1 MRLKN
6 ICKFAIDGIIVR
18 KKTFIFAI
26 IMLVTSIV
34 MINLT
39 FLQINSAFFLKLK
52 IEDVLN
58 EKMPNII
65 YSYCDENFNKS
76 YISFL
81 ENMKR
86 QEYVESYGFY
96 RYEYNQFNELQ
107 NNEQFLKLY
116 KKNNKYMDD
125 MSEDAKN
132 SVQVLY
138 IDDTLAELCD
148 IYDINGNKITYKSK
162 DEYIP
167 IYVGYDYRNIID
179 VGSIITSKT
188 MVKKNNKFVYEK
200 IQFKVQG
207 ILKKESYW
215 LEDMT
220 IESMSNC
227 INLDSSFVTFKSY
240 NINEKKDRCFYV
252 VNNQKNVEGAI
263 DLMNKSVAIN
273 NLNMK
278 IATVDDDVNK
288 KLKSDIEDMKVYI
301 VLATFIT
308 FMAILSNSAMSTVA
322 ILLRKKDFG
331 VLYVNGISRKD
342 VRRIVLCENIIKIA
356 ISIIISFSYVY
367 YSLFM
372 NYGGRNP
379 VMLENLLYVQT
390 RMTIFEIMGIG
401 ILILFI
407 SSMVPLLIIRKLN
420 VIELIGGND

>member
-1 MRLKN
+1 
-6 ICKFAIDGIIVR
+6 
-18 KKTFIFAI
+18 
-26 IMLVTSIV
+26 
-34 MINLT
+34 
-39 FLQINSAFFLKLK
+39 
-52 IEDVLN
+52 
-58 EKMPNII
+58 
-65 YSYCDENFNKS
+65 
-76 YISFL
+76 
-81 ENMKR
+81 
-86 QEYVESYGFY
+86 
-96 RYEYNQFNELQ
+96 
-107 NNEQFLKLY
+107 
-116 KKNNKYMDD
+116 
-125 MSEDAKN
+125 
-132 SVQVLY
+132 
-138 IDDTLAELCD
+138 
-148 IYDINGNKITYKSK
+148 
-162 DEYIP
+162 
-167 IYVGYDYRNIID
+167 
-179 VGSIITSKT
+179 
-188 MVKKNNKFVYEK
+188 
-200 IQFKVQG
+200 
-207 ILKKESYW
+207 
-215 LEDMT
+215 MT

-263 DLMNKSVAIN
+263 DLMNKSAAIN

-356 ISIIISFSYVY
+356 ISIIISFCYVY